1 MSKKISKPRIIRP
14 FGAKLSGANEFF
26 PEMDTTDQRAPILD
40 PGQFLEQFKVQEL
53 ANELDNE
60 KLSDFDDDVYEYE
73 DISEYGEDVALLKQ
87 PEYAAE
93 LKRQAK
99 RSGAGR

>member
-1 MSKKISKPRIIRP
+1 MSKVRIIYP
-14 FGAKLSGANEFF
+14 FGAKLSGANAFNSK
-26 PEMDTTDQRAPILD
+26 MDTTDQRAPILD
-40 PGQFLEQFKVQEL
+40 PGQFLEQFRVQDL
-53 ANELDNE
+53 GDELDKE
-60 KLSDFDDDVYEYE
+60 KLSDFDDDIYEYD
-73 DISEYGEDVALLKQ
+73 DISELGEDIALLKQ